1 MTTEMYDAVRGMVR
15 SKARQLKKNGALC
28 AKPIED
34 VEQDL
39 WLRLLEAERAF
50 DPGKGTWSGFVAA
63 ELEFSGQEMIRAMN
77 SDKETAFRGALSIET
92 QIGVDED
99 DEPVCLKDTIVAP
112 VPGLADEACC
122 SMDVQSA
129 LSKLSDEFRAVAI
142 RLMTHTQE
150 EVAAE
155 MNLPRR
161 TFIDR
166 YLPAIRNALRPVLGL
181 RFLP

>member
-1 MTTEMYDAVRGMVR
+1 MTTEMYDAVWGMVCA
-15 SKARQLKKNGALC
+15 KARQLKKSAVFRS
-28 AKPIED
+28 KTIED

-39 WLRLLEAERAF
+39 WLRLLEAERTF
-50 DPGKGTWSGFVAA
+50 DPGKGTWTGFSKAV
-63 ELEFSGQEMIRAMN
+63 LESSGQRMIRDMDAGN
-77 SDKETAFRGALSIET
+77 EALFRRAQSLDE
-92 QIGVDED
+92 QVGVDED
-99 DEPVCLKDTIVAP
+99 DEPVYLKDTIAAP

-122 SMDVQSA
+122 SIDVQAA
-129 LSKLSDEFRAVAI
+129 LSKLSDEFRAVAV

-166 YLPAIRNALRPVLGL
+166 YLPDIRSALRPVLGS